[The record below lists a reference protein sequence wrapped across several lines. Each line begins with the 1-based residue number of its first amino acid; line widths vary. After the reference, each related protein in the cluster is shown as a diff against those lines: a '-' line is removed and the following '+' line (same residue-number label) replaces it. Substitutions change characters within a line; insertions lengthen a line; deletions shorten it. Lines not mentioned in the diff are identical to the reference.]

1 MDVKTPREINLAFLS
16 LLKLFSEVQVEQ
28 KSIALNPKP
37 RLPSSISPGSAQQ
50 VMIASQASDIHPA
63 CFRIAMLDL
72 ALSVL
77 TYQTWFTPQSPIRMV
92 RACVI
97 LQFLVNNRQ
106 LYKLERSSAISRCIL
121 PGSVDLDVN
130 TYLTI
135 SPQVSFSPI
144 SWREKFSCLSSK
156 ATQDLSR
163 PCCKC
168 DSYI

>member
-63 CFRIAMLDL
+63 CAMLQNCHAGPCTQCLDI
-72 ALSVL
+72 SNVIHSSEPN
-77 TYQTWFTPQSPIRMV
+77 QDGQ

-144 SWREKFSCLSSK
+144 S
-156 ATQDLSR
+156 
-163 PCCKC
+163 
-168 DSYI
+168 